1 MTILTLNKKELE
13 KNIGKIDQ
21 KVKDKIDMFGTPID
35 GETDSEL
42 MVEVFP
48 NRPDMLSMQG
58 FSRAFNAYCE
68 KGKVKSYSA
77 EKPESDY
84 KVIIHKSVKQVRPF
98 TSCAIVKGLK
108 FDKNTINSVI
118 EIQEKLHG
126 SFGRNRKKIAIG
138 IYPMEAIKL
147 PIRFSARKP
156 DEIVFQPLE
165 FPREINAR
173 QILSQHPKGRDYAH
187 LLKDCEV
194 FPVFE
199 DANNEVLSLP
209 PIINSENTG
218 KIGDKT
224 TDVFI
229 EVSGFNKPYLD
240 KAINMIVCAMADMGG
255 KIYQME
261 VKDEVDGDSVS
272 PNLDRQKMKL
282 NVEYINKNLGLE
294 LKKEEVVKLLEK
306 MGHGVSDDV
315 VNIPAY
321 RTDILHEI
329 DLVEEVAIAYGYDNF
344 EPEIP
349 DISTIGGEDKMS
361 ILKKKVAEVLVGL
374 GLTEIST
381 YHLSTKDKQ
390 FKNIGVRDFRDKMIE
405 VMDSKTENNI
415 LRNSLFANS
424 INILS
429 ENSDASY
436 PQKIFELGKVFSNVD
451 VGTSSKDDAG
461 PSETKIGETE
471 RLCVSLCY
479 EKANFTDLKQMLDY
493 LMRMFEVSYEIEETE
508 QDGFIDGRCGSI
520 VVDGKSIGVIGE
532 VSPFVLR
539 NGKIKMP
546 TASME
551 LDVGKLS

>member
-13 KNIGKIDQ
+13 EKIGMLDDT
-21 KVKDKIDMFGTPID
+21 VRDKITMFGTPIED
-35 GETDSEL
+35 EDDAEL

-48 NRPDMLSMQG
+48 NRPDLLSLQG
-58 FSRAFNAYCE
+58 FSRAFNAYCGNE
-68 KGKVKSYSA
+68 ETKKYIA
-77 EKPESDY
+77 EKPEENY
-84 KVIIHKSVKQVRPF
+84 RVIIDKSVKTVRPF

-108 FDKNTINSVI
+108 FDESTINAVI

-138 IYPMEAIKL
+138 IYPMEAIKM
-147 PIRFSARKP
+147 PIKFSARKP

-165 FPREINAR
+165 FPGEINGR

-187 LLKDCEV
+187 LLKDAEV

-199 DANNEVLSLP
+199 DANKEILSMP
-209 PIINSENTG
+209 PIINSEKTG
-218 KIGDKT
+218 KVSSET

-240 KAINMIVCAMADMGG
+240 KAINMIVCAMGDMEG
-255 KIYQME
+255 KIYQMD
-261 VKDEVDGDSVS
+261 VVDEVDGNSVS
-272 PNLDRQKMKL
+272 PNLEDQRMKL
-282 NVEYINKNLGLE
+282 DTDYINKNLGLE
-294 LKKEEVVKLLEK
+294 LSREKIVKLLGK
-306 MGHGVSDDV
+306 MGHSVEADEV
-315 VNIPAY
+315 LIPAY
-321 RTDILHEI
+321 RTDMLHEI

-344 EPEIP
+344 KPEIP
-349 DISTIGGEDKMS
+349 DISTIGGEDKSS
-361 ILKKKVAEVLVGL
+361 ILKKKIGEVLVGL

-381 YHLSTKDKQ
+381 YHLSTKEKQ
-390 FKNIGVRDFRDKMIE
+390 FKNIGVKNFLDKMIE

-436 PQKIFELGKVFSNVD
+436 PQKIFEVGKVFEND
-451 VGTSSKDDAG
+451 EK
-461 PSETKIGETE
+461 SETGILERE
-471 RLCVSLCY
+471 RLCASLCY
-479 EKANFTDLKQMLDY
+479 EGANFTDLKQVLDY
-493 LMRMFEVSYEIEETE
+493 LMRMFDVEYAIEETE
-508 QDGFIDGRCGSI
+508 ADGFIDGRCGSI
-520 VVDGKSIGVIGE
+520 IVGGEKIGVIGE

-546 TASME
+546 AASME
-551 LDVGKLS
+551 LDIEKLS